1 MKKVPGKELKM
12 SIEKAIMFINKDV
25 KQPLGIKSDYNIATP
40 KGQGSG
46 MSNNNPIS
54 GNSNAGILGG

>member
-1 MKKVPGKELKM
+1 M
-12 SIEKAIMFINKDV
+12 SIEKAILFINKDV